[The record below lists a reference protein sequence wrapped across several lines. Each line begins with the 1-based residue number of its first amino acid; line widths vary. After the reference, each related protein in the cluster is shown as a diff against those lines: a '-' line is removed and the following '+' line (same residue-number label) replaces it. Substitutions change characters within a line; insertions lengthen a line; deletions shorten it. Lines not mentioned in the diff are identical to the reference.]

1 MTGIDTIIVGDYNIP
16 MPSVGRSSEQK
27 INKENLQLNYTY
39 IKQT

>member
-1 MTGIDTIIVGDYNIP
+1 MTGTYTIIVGDYNIP
-16 MPSVGRSSEQK
+16 MSSVGRSSEQK